1 MARQRSGCSAKIDQ
15 GEAARCNQSSMHQ
28 HPVERGGYDRSF
40 FKFFQQNDVSLYEM
54 RERVHH
60 QQEMFSV
67 RQRDQLFDVYA
78 PPEEDVREMLR
89 ADHLQQHFSARYK
102 ASEVS

>member
-1 MARQRSGCSAKIDQ
+1 
-15 GEAARCNQSSMHQ
+15 
-28 HPVERGGYDRSF
+28 
-40 FKFFQQNDVSLYEM
+40 M

-67 RQRDQLFDVYA
+67 RQRDQLLDVYA